1 MKYSFIV
8 FSFLL
13 SIVLLSVFINLQCNK
28 EPFTHS
34 IALLGDSIFRNDAY
48 VSSGQSVCD
57 RLRGKVNCL
66 AKDHAT
72 IADVY
77 SQIEKLTAVPS
88 VLFLSVGGNDIL
100 MHYVY
105 TNNGVG
111 DLSFVAESFEKYR
124 ELTRQVERA
133 TNQLV
138 LVDLYFPTGDAYSSY
153 APIIREWNRRV
164 YEWAEK
170 NKWEVLKVSRLLTQ
184 PDDFAYGIEP
194 SSKGAEKLA
203 DAICAYS
210 TTAIGE

>member
-1 MKYSFIV
+1 MSV
-8 FSFLL
+8 
-13 SIVLLSVFINLQCNK
+13 VLNIQCNK
-28 EPFTHS
+28 EPFVPP

-48 VSSGQSVCD
+48 VSPGQSVCD
-57 RLRGKVNCL
+57 RLREKVHCL

-77 SQIEKLTAVPS
+77 SQIEQLTAVPS

-105 TNNGVG
+105 TNNEVG

-124 ELTRQVERA
+124 ELTLQIDRA

-153 APIIREWNRRV
+153 EPIIREWNRRV

-170 NKWEVLKVSRLLTQ
+170 KKWKVLKVSRLLTE

-194 SSKGAEKLA
+194 SSKGAQKLA
-203 DAICAYS
+203 DAICDYPVA
-210 TTAIGE
+210 GE